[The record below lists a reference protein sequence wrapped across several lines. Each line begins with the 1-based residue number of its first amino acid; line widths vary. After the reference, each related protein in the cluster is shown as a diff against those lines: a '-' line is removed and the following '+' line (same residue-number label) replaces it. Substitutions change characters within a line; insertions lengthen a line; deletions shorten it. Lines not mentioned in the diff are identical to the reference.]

1 MKKLLLLISAFV
13 GLSTYAQSDLTLYN
27 FDGIAQ
33 SLHVNPA
40 LPQQTRVW
48 VGIPALSS
56 IQVYYHNDGFRPI
69 DLLETG
75 TDVNDNIDNIILGL
89 DNKSQFAINQSLD
102 LLGVGF
108 RVKGGFLSLGAQQV
122 TDYRMDYPVDLL
134 KLVWFGNAGTNY
146 RSSNLSE
153 FDFETVTR
161 TNYYIGYQ
169 KSINDKLSLGGR
181 FKYIVGQGH
190 AYVERM
196 NAKVTTLDNSNL
208 EIETDIVIKT
218 AGIRDYIEDNPFD
231 IKTSVFPD
239 NSGFGVDLGAHY
251 IFDDKWSFSASVIDL
266 GFINWKS
273 ATRNYV
279 SNGTFEYEGVDAN
292 LNEDDPV
299 GSFDEI
305 IDSLAAAF
313 DFKEV
318 DGEKYTKWLA
328 SRAFLAA
335 NYKINEKHTF
345 GAVYQLKLWSG
356 TAYHD
361 FSVNYQ
367 GRLAKSFQ
375 YTVSYSIING
385 TYNNVGAGF
394 QTKLGP
400 IQLYLLTDNFLNIMY
415 YENLETTN
423 VRVGLN
429 VALFDKKPKKD
440 KKSDLDNIEDPLE
453 PVKLENQ

>member
-1 MKKLLLLISAFV
+1 
-13 GLSTYAQSDLTLYN
+13 AQSDLTLYN

-196 NAKVTTLDNSNL
+196 N
-208 EIETDIVIKT
+208 
-218 AGIRDYIEDNPFD
+218 
-231 IKTSVFPD
+231 
-239 NSGFGVDLGAHY
+239 
-251 IFDDKWSFSASVIDL
+251 
-266 GFINWKS
+266 
-273 ATRNYV
+273 
-279 SNGTFEYEGVDAN
+279 
-292 LNEDDPV
+292 
-299 GSFDEI
+299 
-305 IDSLAAAF
+305 
-313 DFKEV
+313 
-318 DGEKYTKWLA
+318 
-328 SRAFLAA
+328 
-335 NYKINEKHTF
+335 
-345 GAVYQLKLWSG
+345 
-356 TAYHD
+356 
-361 FSVNYQ
+361 
-367 GRLAKSFQ
+367 
-375 YTVSYSIING
+375 
-385 TYNNVGAGF
+385 
-394 QTKLGP
+394 
-400 IQLYLLTDNFLNIMY
+400 
-415 YENLETTN
+415 
-423 VRVGLN
+423 
-429 VALFDKKPKKD
+429 
-440 KKSDLDNIEDPLE
+440 
-453 PVKLENQ
+453 